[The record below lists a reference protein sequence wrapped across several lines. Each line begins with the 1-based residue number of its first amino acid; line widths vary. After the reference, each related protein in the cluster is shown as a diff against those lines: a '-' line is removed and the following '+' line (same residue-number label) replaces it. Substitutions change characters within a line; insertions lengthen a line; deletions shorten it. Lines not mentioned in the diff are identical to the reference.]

1 MTAPGVPV
9 HGAQIPSPVW
19 WRRYR
24 NIPLAILTV
33 LSLVA
38 AIVGWTV
45 QHQLDSSNNAAAPV
59 PGSGETSVDGAMAAC
74 RQPVDLPSQNPWV
87 DDPAGAEAAW
97 KAQADQLAGPVI
109 EGRDGWYF
117 YNDQIE
123 QNFSQA
129 IGRRLLTVSE
139 LSKWTDYF
147 TSIDEALEDQGIE
160 LSIQIT
166 PSATSVY
173 PEKLPEWAEE
183 LRGPTPLDQ
192 LLLATPDLPIVDF
205 RADLR
210 TAAADD
216 AVYTPVN
223 SHWTDWGGYIG
234 WQTFA
239 ACHAELYPDNP
250 PVVVPAVTGTKD
262 TGTFNEYA
270 QYGVA
275 DTTPS
280 WNAPVFAETLPEVK
294 VVDNKE
300 ETKVVSGTTPVDLL
314 ALPATTLNDASASP
328 QKALILRDSMG
339 GALSPF
345 WNQQY
350 AQTWQLQHRYDD
362 WSNPPNYA
370 SLVNQYKPDVVI
382 IQLAE
387 RHLVNAPPGTSG
399 F

>member
-19 WRRYR
+19 WRRFR
-24 NIPLAILTV
+24 NIPLTILTV

-45 QHQLDSSNNAAAPV
+45 QYQLDRSNNAAAAV
-59 PGSGETSVDGAMAAC
+59 PEAAAGSDGGSVC
-74 RQPVDLPSQNPWV
+74 RRPVDLPAQTTWT
-87 DDPAGAEAAW
+87 DDRSASEEAWAARSAE
-97 KAQADQLAGPVI
+97 LAGPVI
-109 EGRDGWYF
+109 EGKDGWYF

-139 LSKWTDYF
+139 ITKWREYF
-147 TSIDEALEDQGIE
+147 SSIDEALEAEGIE
-160 LSIQIT
+160 LSIQVT

-173 PEKLPEWAEE
+173 PQQLPDWAQE

-192 LLLATPDLPIVDF
+192 LLLDAPDLPIVDF

-210 TAAADD
+210 EAAEKN

-234 WQTFA
+234 WQTYA
-239 ACHAELYPDNP
+239 ECHDSLYPDNP
-250 PVVVPAVTGTKD
+250 KIVVPPVVGVKD
-262 TGTFNEYA
+262 TGTFNEYS
-270 QYGVA
+270 QYGVP
-275 DTTPS
+275 DTSPA
-280 WNAPVFAETLPEVK
+280 WNAPEYAEVLPEITVI
-294 VVDNKE
+294 DNKQ
-300 ETKVVSGTTPVDLL
+300 ETKVTSGTTPVDLL
-314 ALPATTLNDASASP
+314 ALPATTINDASASP
-328 QKALILRDSMG
+328 QSALILRDSMG
-339 GALSPF
+339 GALSSL

-370 SLVNQYKPDVVI
+370 ALVAQYKPDVVI

-399 F
+399 Y